1 MNNEKLTAE
10 ITLLLTQYMESV
22 DELKKEH
29 LMYKLISDYMFL
41 RIMLESAN
49 HNYRNITAE
58 AAPIMTDYQYDQYE
72 KLLERIEKDNPEIKE
87 FFDNYLGKIS
97 ITERVG

>member
-10 ITLLLTQYMESV
+10 TTLFLTRYMESV

-29 LMYKLISDYMFL
+29 LKYKLISDYMFL

-72 KLLERIEKDNPEIKE
+72 KLLERIEEDNPEIKE

>member
-29 LMYKLISDYMFL
+29 LKYKLISDYMFL

-49 HNYRNITAE
+49 HNYRNIAVE
-58 AAPIMTDYQYDQYE
+58 AAPIMIDYQYDQYE
-72 KLLERIEKDNPEIKE
+72 KLLERMEKENPEIKE

>member
-10 ITLLLTQYMESV
+10 TTLLLTRYMESV

-29 LMYKLISDYMFL
+29 LKYKLISDYMFL

-87 FFDNYLGKIS
+87 FFDKYLGKIS